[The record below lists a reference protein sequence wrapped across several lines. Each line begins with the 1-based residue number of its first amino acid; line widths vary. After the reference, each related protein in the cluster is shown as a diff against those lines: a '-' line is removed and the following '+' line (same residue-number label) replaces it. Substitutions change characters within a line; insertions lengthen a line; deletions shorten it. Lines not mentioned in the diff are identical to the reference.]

1 MALVHIL
8 LARYAIVVD
17 AALGQA
23 DENLYLG
30 MINQAFYRVDC
41 CDPLQHLISLFHS
54 LLLSRICVLDNF
66 NAMQQE
72 TYSVAA
78 ADLPLSMDDCKNSGQ
93 ISTQRVIVSSTSG
106 IVTAS
111 QVVAQCGIDSTCIVP
126 FGTTLRMVG
135 ANLNLGALIVQGA
148 VEWFDDLPA
157 EQRSTFLCSGY
168 VAVENNGLFQMD
180 VQKGNA
186 YIYIKDNGALHPDL
200 RTRAFGGVAK
210 STGGDYPIIDIT
222 GREMKRTWSLLSKP
236 IAVGDQQ
243 MTLMHDAHLMNW

>member
-1 MALVHIL
+1 
-8 LARYAIVVD
+8 
-17 AALGQA
+17 
-23 DENLYLG
+23 
-30 MINQAFYRVDC
+30 
-41 CDPLQHLISLFHS
+41 
-54 LLLSRICVLDNF
+54 
-66 NAMQQE
+66 MQQE
-72 TYSVAA
+72 TYAVAA
-78 ADLPLSMDDCKNSGQ
+78 SDLPLSMDDCKNSGQ

-168 VAVENNGLFQMD
+168 VAVENNGMFKMD

-200 RTRAFGGVAK
+200 RTRVFGGVAT
-210 STGGDYPIIDIT
+210 TGEDYPIIDIT